1 MINWI
6 AIKKKRDHL
15 LLMTDYTQLADNSL
29 TDEKKAEWRT
39 YRQALRDLPQTYSSA
54 TSKSD
59 IVWPTK
65 PA

>member
-15 LLMTDYTQLADNSL
+15 LLITDYTQLSDNSL
-29 TDEKKAEWRT
+29 TEEKKAEWRI

-65 PA
+65 PS